1 VKAGS
6 INLQKL
12 FEQTIRYRIPLFQR
26 PYVWTEKENWRP
38 IWDDLRTLAE
48 RLVRTGST
56 SPHFLG
62 AIVLDQVLNQTGEIE
77 SRQVID
83 GQQRLTT
90 LQLMLTAFRD
100 LAAANGLE
108 KIAKRFEKLT
118 SNDESFCVNEDDCF
132 KVWPTNRDRA
142 HFRKVMSSGTLE
154 SVCKTFKINADA
166 KTLDIKIPG
175 AYIYFYRSVAEWL
188 TKELIDHC
196 GIAIDV
202 SIEDR
207 MDAIWTVVRSHLLLV
222 AIDLEDADD
231 AQVIFETLNARGTQ
245 LLPADLVKN
254 FLFQMA
260 ESEGADL
267 DELYAKHWKG
277 FDADF
282 WREEIRQGRLKRPR
296 IDLFLQHY
304 LTLKTSDEV
313 PVTHVFAY
321 FKTHVEQSIHLS
333 PAKDH
338 PNGPAAYHLEQLKT
352 YGKIFKQ
359 FLSTDPES
367 RLGIFFERLAA
378 IDTAT
383 VYPLLLEAFHDL
395 YEPNTRG
402 ELRRL
407 VRDIESFLV
416 RRMICGLTTKNY
428 NRFFLD
434 MIRACRRDGRISADA
449 GREFLSKADGDSVRW
464 PNNKEMREAMLELPL
479 YRKLSQKKLRM
490 LLLAFERQ
498 LEDGKTEPVIYTD
511 ADNFTIEHVM
521 PQAWSKHWPLPF
533 DAYPDDDEASLT
545 NWRESYIHTIGNLTL
560 LTKKLNPALSA
571 RGWEYK
577 QANILAS
584 SKMNLNRYFADIEDW
599 NEDWIYERS
608 TELTKLAVRIWP
620 YPRAN
625 VSGEV
630 VAEEQ

>member
-26 PYVWTEKENWRP
+26 PYVWKEKENWRP
-38 IWDDLRTLAE
+38 IWDDLRSLAE
-48 RLVRTGST
+48 RLLRTGST

-90 LQLMLTAFRD
+90 LQLMLTAFGD
-100 LAAANGLE
+100 LAVAHGLE
-108 KIAKRFEKLT
+108 KFAKRFEKLT
-118 SNDESFCVNEDDCF
+118 ENDESFCVNEDDVF

-142 HFRKVMSSGTLE
+142 HFRRVTTSGSLE
-154 SVCKTFKINADA
+154 NVCKSFKLSPDT
-166 KTLDIKIPG
+166 KKLEIKIPG
-175 AYIYFYRSVAEWL
+175 AYIYFYRSANEWL
-188 TKELIDHC
+188 TRELTDHH
-196 GIAIDV
+196 GKK
-202 SIEDR
+202 IETTVDAR
-207 MDAIWTVVRSHLLLV
+207 FDAIWNVVRSHLLLV
-222 AIDLEDADD
+222 VIDLEEDDD
-231 AQVIFETLNARGTQ
+231 AQVIFETLNTRGTQ

-260 ESEGADL
+260 EKDGAHL
-267 DELYAKHWKG
+267 DDLYAKHWKG
-277 FDADF
+277 FDSDF

-313 PVTHVFAY
+313 PVTHVFAC
-321 FKTHVEQSIHLS
+321 FKTYVEDSTRQLLGNDYSGGI
-333 PAKDH
+333 
-338 PNGPAAYHLEQLKT
+338 AAYHLEQLNI

-359 FLSTDPES
+359 LLTTNPET
-367 RLGIFFERLAA
+367 RLGVFFERLAA
-378 IDTAT
+378 VDTAT

-395 YEPNTRG
+395 H
-402 ELRRL
+402 ELSSRSELKRL

-416 RRMICGLTTKNY
+416 RRMICGLTSKNY
-428 NRFFLD
+428 NRFFLE
-434 MIRACRRDGRISADA
+434 MIRDCRRDGKISADA
-449 GREFLSKADGDSVRW
+449 ARKFLSKADGDSVRW
-464 PNNKEMREAMLELPL
+464 PSNKEVRVAMLELPL
-479 YRKLSQKKLRM
+479 YRKLSRKKLRM
-490 LLLAFERQ
+490 LLLALEGQ

-511 ADNFTIEHVM
+511 ADNFTIEHIM
-521 PQAWSKHWPLPF
+521 PQSWTKHWPLLF
-533 DAYPDDDEASLT
+533 EDYPEDDEASLT
-545 NWRESYIHTIGNLTL
+545 EWRNGKLHTIGNLTL

-571 RGWEYK
+571 RDWDYK

-584 SKMNLNRYFADIEDW
+584 SKMNLNRYFIGIENW

-608 TELTKLAVRIWP
+608 TELCKLAERIWP
-620 YPRAN
+620 HPRQV
-625 VSGEV
+625 VSSEASEGE
-630 VAEEQ
+630 Q